1 MLKKFEIIF
10 SVVLLFTVASCN
22 DKHPDPP
29 ISIEQMS
36 AITLDLHTAEYFSQY
51 IKTATGT
58 HALDK
63 NMDSLAVYY
72 TGILKHYGMSLEDY
86 QQAMDWY
93 TDHPELLDSLYA
105 HIITAASELKALHP
119 EKAGSSLQQ
128 ETKDTS
134 ASGNAAEQQDIKDP
148 A

>member
-1 MLKKFEIIF
+1 MLQSFGIF
-10 SVVLLFTVASCN
+10 CCAALSLTVLSCN
-22 DKHPDPP
+22 EKHPTPP
-29 ISIEQMS
+29 VSIEQMS

-93 TDHPELLDSLYA
+93 TNHPELLDSLYA
-105 HIITAASELKALHP
+105 HIITKASELKASHP
-119 EKAGSSLQQ
+119 EKTGSSLQQ

-134 ASGNAAEQQDIKDP
+134 STGTAAEGTDIKDP